1 VSVFREIDEMSRIG
15 KKPIEFPAGVKM
27 RQDKSVIEVNG
38 PKGNLT
44 MTLPPGVEISQ
55 ENGTIVVKCISED
68 RKEKA
73 YHGLVRTLLGN
84 MVTGVSKGFEKGL
97 EISGV
102 GYRAEVKDGMV
113 KLLLG
118 YSNPVEY
125 SIPSGIDIKVD
136 KQVNIVVGGID
147 KELVGR
153 VASEIRSLKKP
164 EPYKGKGI
172 RYVGEKIR
180 RKVGK
185 SVGA

>member
-1 VSVFREIDEMSRIG
+1 MSRIG
-15 KKPIEFPAGVKM
+15 KKLIEFPSGVKI
-27 RQDKSVIEVNG
+27 QQEDSVVKIDG
-38 PKGNLT
+38 PKGNLSLS
-44 MTLPPGVEISQ
+44 LPPGVEVKVDNGGIIVNSISD
-55 ENGTIVVKCISED
+55 D

-84 MVTGVSKGFEKGL
+84 MVTGVSRGFEKGL

-102 GYRAEVKDGMV
+102 GYRAEVKDGV
-113 KLLLG
+113 LKLLLG
-118 YSNPVEY
+118 YSNPLEY
-125 SIPSGIDIKVD
+125 IIPKGIDIKVD
-136 KQVNIVVGGID
+136 KQVNLMVVGID

-153 VASEIRSLKKP
+153 VAAEIRALKKP